1 MSDATRDV
9 VIHARDLTKVYR
21 LYTSPRHRF
30 LDMFGMLRNIAGAYT
45 EHAALGGVSLDIRRG
60 EKVAFIGRNGAGK
73 STLLKLVTNVIQPT
87 SGNLRVD
94 GKAHALLQIGTGFHP
109 DFTGRENIY
118 AYLAQ
123 LGVTGRAA
131 DRRCADIV
139 DFAEIEEYIDQP
151 VKTYSSG
158 MSVRLMFAVST
169 AITPDLLILDEVL
182 GVGDAYFAR
191 KSYDR
196 IRELCDRDGTTLLLV
211 SHDIYSASKICGRM
225 IWLDRGRVVA
235 DLPSNE
241 TLVLYEDAVRTQEE
255 GRLRKKSLAVIQRA
269 LEDSGQS
276 GVDVLTV
283 EVAFADSHPSGPVH
297 ISRIAII
304 ESGRILA
311 DFSPASDAA
320 DGVTLISEGTAW
332 STPIEWNGRAC
343 RALQHFGS
351 VFGRVA
357 VAFNIAGLSSVRLR
371 DLQVEIDIGVMTAA
385 TVDVRVSVNAE
396 ESPAQTVRLSED
408 WQVVRVSAAGAGA
421 PAQTVARST
430 IGTGA
435 VVLLGARVI
444 DEAGQPSPWLT
455 HGRPATLEFDYE
467 IRDPKLTGPLDVA
480 VSILRGGVETACR
493 FFTRELQFAGD
504 GVRHGTVR
512 MHLPSLILGVGAYS
526 VVVMVAR
533 LGYADEEGHVFYSIN
548 PGVYACVRDILEFEV
563 KGGNLFATGTPV
575 VAPARWEQRPLAAE
589 VNRG

>member
-1 MSDATRDV
+1 MSDF
-9 VIHARDLTKVYR
+9 VIQARDLTKVYR
-21 LYTSPRHRF
+21 LYASPRARF
-30 LDMFGMLRNIAGAYT
+30 LDMFGWLRNTEGAYT
-45 EHAALGGVSLDIRRG
+45 EHAALAGVSLDIRRG

-73 STLLKLVTNVIQPT
+73 STLLKLVTSVIQPT
-87 SGNLRVD
+87 SGTLRVD

-131 DRRCADIV
+131 DQRCAGII

-211 SHDIYSASKICGRM
+211 SHDVYSASKICNRM
-225 IWLDRGRVVA
+225 VWLERGKIVA
-235 DLPSNE
+235 DLPSSE
-241 TLVLYEDAVRTQEE
+241 TIKLYEDAVRLQEE
-255 GRLRKKSLAVIQRA
+255 QRLRKKSLAAIRRS
-269 LEDSGQS
+269 LEDAGEEALT
-276 GVDVLTV
+276 VLTV
-283 EVAFADSHPSGPVH
+283 DVAFANPQPVGPVYV
-297 ISRIAII
+297 SRIAVTENGRTLAEI
-304 ESGRILA
+304 E
-311 DFSPASDAA
+311 PATAGSSSTAA
-320 DGVTLISEGTAW
+320 RLITEGTAW
-332 STPIEWNGRAC
+332 GEVTEWNGRPC
-343 RALQHFGS
+343 RALLPFGS

-357 VAFNIAGLSSVRLR
+357 VAFSLAGLNAARQGQ
-371 DLQVEIDIGVMTAA
+371 LQVEVEVGAAALTEIRVGVMIEAAEMSVHHA
-385 TVDVRVSVNAE
+385 TVDEAWQIVTRSVSAQGV
-396 ESPAQTVRLSED
+396 PASA
-408 WQVVRVSAAGAGA
+408 VVRSM
-421 PAQTVARST
+421 

-435 VVLLGARVI
+435 VVLLAARVF
-444 DEAGQPSPWLT
+444 DDAGQPSPWLT

-493 FFTRELQFAGD
+493 FFTRDLQFD
-504 GVRHGTVR
+504 GEGARQGTIR
-512 MHLPSLILGVGAYS
+512 MHLPSVMLGVGAYS
-526 VVVMVAR
+526 VIVMVAR

-563 KGGNLFATGTPV
+563 RGGNLFATGTPV
-575 VAPARWEQRPLAAE
+575 VAPASWDQRRLTAE
-589 VNRG
+589 AERG